1 MNFFT
6 GFRSSKSATPAK
18 LFQVST
24 RRDIGHSAVSFASS
38 FAVENDWDSSAPA
51 GSAALATML
60 FSESIV
66 NVDILASPAACC
78 GRDIHHSTREKHQV
92 KSSAIIGGLASR
104 ASTPRSAGTLFK
116 RERQNGNHPPSQT
129 CVA

>member
-78 GRDIHHSTREKHQV
+78 GRDIHHSAWEKHQV
-92 KSSAIIGGLASR
+92 KSFGDYWWSRLAGER
-104 ASTPRSAGTLFK
+104 AKSAGTLFK
-116 RERQNGNHPPSQT
+116 GS
-129 CVA
+129 